1 MAQLKKSHFPIK
13 GFPISSGFVSK
24 VVSSQFT
31 TYLCIAATICLF
43 KWPSNTCL
51 KIEASR
57 HATCYLSIGLKSF
70 LTHLL
75 DEKYNLFHSLSSLWW
90 QIFLF
95 SLLAF
100 FLHFAIFSLPCHL
113 QSGTRCGW
121 SILPPLLNFFNFPH
135 TRSGEAPGSRI
146 CPLHPDLLSDVLQ
159 ANLPRGVD
167 DLGGWSHRYL
177 LGENFTNHFLHVM
190 ARFFYNRCCTQSDQI
205 ELYLKEVLGNKFS
218 YKSSQKI
225 WWFSKTSLWREM
237 VMVTFLLWS
246 PWMHFFH

>member
-100 FLHFAIFSLPCHL
+100 FLHFAIFSLPCQL

-121 SILPPLLNFFNFPH
+121 SILPPLLNFFNFPILALVRLQGPVSVPYIRISYQMYFKPTYQEEWTIWEVEVTDIFLGKISLTISSMLWQGFFITVAALSL
-135 TRSGEAPGSRI
+135 TRLSYIWKKFLATNFPTKVAKKSG
-146 CPLHPDLLSDVLQ
+146 D
-159 ANLPRGVD
+159 
-167 DLGGWSHRYL
+167 
-177 LGENFTNHFLHVM
+177 F
-190 ARFFYNRCCTQSDQI
+190 
-205 ELYLKEVLGNKFS
+205 
-218 YKSSQKI
+218 QKHHCEEK
-225 WWFSKTSLWREM
+225 W
-237 VMVTFLLWS
+237 
-246 PWMHFFH
+246 

>member
-1 MAQLKKSHFPIK
+1 M
-13 GFPISSGFVSK
+13 
-24 VVSSQFT
+24 T
-31 TYLCIAATICLF
+31 
-43 KWPSNTCL
+43 N
-51 KIEASR
+51 
-57 HATCYLSIGLKSF
+57 
-70 LTHLL
+70 
-75 DEKYNLFHSLSSLWW
+75 
-90 QIFLF
+90 F
-95 SLLAF
+95 S
-100 FLHFAIFSLPCHL
+100 IFSPCVFPPFCYFFVTMPPPIWHTL
-113 QSGTRCGW
+113 WLIDSA
-121 SILPPLLNFFNFPH
+121 PPLLNFFNFPH